1 MILQTLSEIDDP
13 NTQDASTQNITQLQK
28 DEDIKNKSTKNHN
41 NVALATSFASNTN
54 KNTIRPFIAEEQPA
68 LLLALREKALVL
80 FEGLQTSEMKDLNA
94 KLDLV
99 INYLQYQVSII
110 DDILSK

>member
-13 NTQDASTQNITQLQK
+13 NTQDTSTQNIAQPQK
-28 DEDIKNKSTKNHN
+28 EDTIKNKSTKNHS
-41 NVALATSFASNTN
+41 NVALSTSVASNTN
-54 KNTIRPFIAEEQPA
+54 KTIRPFIAEEQPA
-68 LLLALREKALVL
+68 LLIALREKALVL
-80 FEGLQTSEMKDLNA
+80 FEGLQTSEMKDLNV